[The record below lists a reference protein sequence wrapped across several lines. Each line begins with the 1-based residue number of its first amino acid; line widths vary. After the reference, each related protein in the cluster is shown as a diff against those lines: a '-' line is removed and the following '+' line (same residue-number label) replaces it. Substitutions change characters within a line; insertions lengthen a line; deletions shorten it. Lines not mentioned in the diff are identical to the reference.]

1 MNARL
6 RKSKWKGHFLFMY
19 YWMYLLL
26 VAHYTC
32 SEAQFFKSG
41 KHTKLNHK
49 FCNWCSFC
57 KRSALSLFSFIYS
70 DCLLLICASLFSV
83 IVRISN
89 PIASRRLPLFIREEA
104 INTHHTYIFELSSG
118 ALRVFYAWVVF
129 PPAFFLK

>member
-1 MNARL
+1 MPSY
-6 RKSKWKGHFLFMY
+6 RKANEKVIFNSCTTECTFF
-19 YWMYLLL
+19 LL

-32 SEAQFFKSG
+32 SGAQFFKSG

-57 KRSALSLFSFIYS
+57 KRSTLHLFSFIYS

-89 PIASRRLPLFIREEA
+89 PISSRRLPLFIREEA
-104 INTHHTYIFELSSG
+104 INMHHTYIFWLSSG
-118 ALRVFYAWVVF
+118 ELKVFCA
-129 PPAFFLK
+129 